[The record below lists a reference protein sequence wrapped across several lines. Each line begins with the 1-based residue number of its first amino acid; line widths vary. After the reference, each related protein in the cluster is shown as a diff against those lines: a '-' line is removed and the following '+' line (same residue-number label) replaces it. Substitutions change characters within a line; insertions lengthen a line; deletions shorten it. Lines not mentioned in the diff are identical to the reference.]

1 VCLDRASEVVGIEEM
16 DTGDMGGV
24 GEGSA
29 LERRDALVE
38 ELCRTHEAQLLVY
51 LTRMLGRVDVAREV
65 IQDTYERIH
74 KLYRPEDVMF
84 PRAMLYK
91 IATNFALMRLRRA
104 RLESKIITGS
114 QGMEK
119 VADEAASPDKRAMAE
134 EINERL
140 VQTIKELRPN
150 LRTVLVMAHVQ
161 GIARKDI
168 AEQLGIS
175 LKRVDKRMTKALRT
189 LRERM
194 ESFGIDLLRVD

>member
-1 VCLDRASEVVGIEEM
+1 M
-16 DTGDMGGV
+16 DTGDMGGSSPPL
-24 GEGSA
+24 G
-29 LERRDALVE
+29 RDGLVE
-38 ELCRTHEAQLLVY
+38 ALCRSHEPQLLQY

-104 RLESKIITGS
+104 RLESTIITGS

-119 VADEAASPDKRAMAE
+119 VPDEAASPDKRAMAD

-140 VQTIKELRPN
+140 VQTIKELPAN

-161 GIARKDI
+161 GIPRKDI

>member
-1 VCLDRASEVVGIEEM
+1 M
-16 DTGDMGGV
+16 DKGDMGGA
-24 GEGSA
+24 GEGSP
-29 LERRDALVE
+29 LGRDGLVE
-38 ELCRTHEAQLLVY
+38 ELCRSHEAQLLQY
-51 LTRMLGRVDVAREV
+51 LTRMLGRVDIAREV

-104 RLESKIITGS
+104 RLESTIITGS
-114 QGMEK
+114 SHGMEK
-119 VADEAASPDKRAMAE
+119 VPDEAASPDKRAMAD

-140 VQTIKELRPN
+140 VQLIKELPPN
-150 LRTVLVMAHVQ
+150 QRTVLVMAHVQ
-161 GIARKDI
+161 GIPRKDI

>member
-1 VCLDRASEVVGIEEM
+1 M
-16 DTGDMGGV
+16 DKGDMGGV
-24 GEGSA
+24 GEGSSRG
-29 LERRDALVE
+29 RRDELVE
-38 ELCRTHEAQLLVY
+38 ALCRSHEPQLLQY
-51 LTRMLGRVDVAREV
+51 LTRMLGRVDTAREV
-65 IQDTYERIH
+65 IQDTYEKIH
-74 KLYRPEDVMF
+74 KQYRPEDVMF

-104 RLESKIITGS
+104 RLEKSIISGS
-114 QGMEK
+114 QGMDK
-119 VADEAASPDKRAMAE
+119 VPDEAASPDKRAMAD

-140 VQTIKELRPN
+140 VQTIKELPVGQRA
-150 LRTVLVMAHVQ
+150 VLVMAHIQ
-161 GIARKDI
+161 GIPRKDI

>member
-1 VCLDRASEVVGIEEM
+1 M
-16 DTGDMGGV
+16 
-24 GEGSA
+24 
-29 LERRDALVE
+29 
-38 ELCRTHEAQLLVY
+38 
-51 LTRMLGRVDVAREV
+51 
-65 IQDTYERIH
+65 
-74 KLYRPEDVMF
+74 
-84 PRAMLYK
+84 
-91 IATNFALMRLRRA
+91 
-104 RLESKIITGS
+104 
-114 QGMEK
+114 
-119 VADEAASPDKRAMAE
+119 AD

-150 LRTVLVMAHVQ
+150 LRVVLVMAHVQ

>member
-1 VCLDRASEVVGIEEM
+1 M
-16 DTGDMGGV
+16 DKDDMGGA
-24 GEGSA
+24 GDGSP
-29 LERRDALVE
+29 LGRDGLVE
-38 ELCRTHEAQLLVY
+38 ELCRAHEPQLLQY

-119 VADEAASPDKRAMAE
+119 VPDEAASPDKRAMAE

-140 VQTIKELRPN
+140 VQLIKELPPN
-150 LRTVLVMAHVQ
+150 QRIVLVMAHVQ
-161 GIARKDI
+161 G
-168 AEQLGIS
+168 
-175 LKRVDKRMTKALRT
+175 
-189 LRERM
+189 
-194 ESFGIDLLRVD
+194 

>member
-1 VCLDRASEVVGIEEM
+1 M

-24 GEGSA
+24 GEGST
-29 LERRDALVE
+29 LGRRDELVE
-38 ELCRTHEAQLLVY
+38 ELCRAHEPQLLVY

-119 VADEAASPDKRAMAE
+119 VPDEAAPPDKRAMAE

-194 ESFGIDLLRVD
+194 ESFGIDLLHVD

>member
-1 VCLDRASEVVGIEEM
+1 M
-16 DTGDMGGV
+16 DTGDMGGSSPL
-24 GEGSA
+24 G
-29 LERRDALVE
+29 RRAELVE
-38 ELCRTHEAQLLVY
+38 ELCRAHEPQLIHY
-51 LTRMLGRVDVAREV
+51 LTRMLGRVDLAREV
-65 IQDTYERIH
+65 IQDTYEKIH
-74 KLYRPEDVMF
+74 KQYRPDEVMY

-104 RLESKIITGS
+104 RLESTIITGPY
-114 QGMEK
+114 GMEK
-119 VADEAASPDKRAMAE
+119 VPDEAAPPDKRVIAD

-150 LRTVLVMAHVQ
+150 LRIVLVMAHVQ

>member
-1 VCLDRASEVVGIEEM
+1 M
-16 DTGDMGGV
+16 DTGDMGGSSPP
-24 GEGSA
+24 GRHE
-29 LERRDALVE
+29 ELVE
-38 ELCRTHEAQLLVY
+38 ELCRAHEAQLLQY
-51 LTRMLGRVDVAREV
+51 LTRMLGRTDLAREV
-65 IQDTYERIH
+65 VQDTYERIH
-74 KLYRPEDVMF
+74 TQYRPDEVMF

-104 RLESKIITGS
+104 RLESTVITGP

-119 VADEAASPDKRAMAE
+119 VPDEAASPDKHAIAE

-140 VQTIKELRPN
+140 VQTIKELRPS

>member
-1 VCLDRASEVVGIEEM
+1 M
-16 DTGDMGGV
+16 
-24 GEGSA
+24 
-29 LERRDALVE
+29 ERV
-38 ELCRTHEAQLLVY
+38 
-51 LTRMLGRVDVAREV
+51 
-65 IQDTYERIH
+65 
-74 KLYRPEDVMF
+74 P
-84 PRAMLYK
+84 
-91 IATNFALMRLRRA
+91 
-104 RLESKIITGS
+104 
-114 QGMEK
+114 
-119 VADEAASPDKRAMAE
+119 DEAASPDKRAIAD

-150 LRTVLVMAHVQ
+150 LRVVLVMAHVQ

>member
-1 VCLDRASEVVGIEEM
+1 M
-16 DTGDMGGV
+16 DTGDMGGSSPPL
-24 GEGSA
+24 G
-29 LERRDALVE
+29 RDGLVE
-38 ELCRTHEAQLLVY
+38 ALCRSHEPQLLQY
-51 LTRMLGRVDVAREV
+51 LTRMLGRVDAAREV

-104 RLESKIITGS
+104 RLESTIITGS

-119 VADEAASPDKRAMAE
+119 VPDEAASPDKRAMAD

-140 VQTIKELRPN
+140 VQTIKELPAN

-161 GIARKDI
+161 GIPRKDI

>member
-1 VCLDRASEVVGIEEM
+1 M
-16 DTGDMGGV
+16 DTGDMGGSSPPL
-24 GEGSA
+24 G
-29 LERRDALVE
+29 RDGLVE
-38 ELCRTHEAQLLVY
+38 ALCRSHEPQLLQY
-51 LTRMLGRVDVAREV
+51 LTRMLGRVDIAREV

-104 RLESKIITGS
+104 RLESTIITGS

-119 VADEAASPDKRAMAE
+119 IPDEAASPDKRAMAD

-140 VQTIKELRPN
+140 VQTIKELPAN

-161 GIARKDI
+161 GIPRKDI

>member
-1 VCLDRASEVVGIEEM
+1 MDKGEM
-16 DTGDMGGV
+16 
-24 GEGSA
+24 GEGS
-29 LERRDALVE
+29 LRIKRDDLVE
-38 ELCRTHEAQLLVY
+38 GLCRAHEQQLLQY
-51 LTRMLGRVDVAREV
+51 LTRMLGRIDIAREV
-65 IQDTYERIH
+65 VQDTYEKIH
-74 KLYRPEDVMF
+74 KQYGPDELMF
-84 PRAMLYK
+84 PRALLYK
-91 IATNFALMRLRRA
+91 IATNFALMRLRRT
-104 RLESKIITGS
+104 RLEASLITGS

-119 VADEAASPDKRAMAE
+119 VPDESAAPDKRAMVD

-140 VQTIKELRPN
+140 AQTIKELRPT

-194 ESFGIDLLRVD
+194 ESFGIDQLRVD

>member
-1 VCLDRASEVVGIEEM
+1 M
-16 DTGDMGGV
+16 DTGDMGGSSP
-24 GEGSA
+24 G
-29 LERRDALVE
+29 RREELVE
-38 ELCRTHEAQLLVY
+38 ELCRAHESRLLQY
-51 LTRMLGRVDVAREV
+51 LTRMLGRADLAREV
-65 IQDTYERIH
+65 IQDTYEKIH
-74 KLYRPEDVMF
+74 KQYRPDEVMF

-104 RLESKIITGS
+104 RLESSIITGS
-114 QGMEK
+114 HGMEK
-119 VADEAASPDKRAMAE
+119 VPDEAASPDKRAIAE

-140 VQTIKELRPN
+140 VQTIKELPSN
-150 LRTVLVMAHVQ
+150 LRVVLVMAHVQ

>member
-1 VCLDRASEVVGIEEM
+1 M

-24 GEGSA
+24 GEGST
-29 LERRDALVE
+29 LGRRDELVE
-38 ELCRTHEAQLLVY
+38 ELCRAHEPQLLVY
-51 LTRMLGRVDVAREV
+51 LTRMLGRADVAREV

-119 VADEAASPDKRAMAE
+119 VPDEAASPDKRAMAE

>member
-1 VCLDRASEVVGIEEM
+1 M
-16 DTGDMGGV
+16 DKGDMGGV
-24 GEGSA
+24 GQSSPRG
-29 LERRDALVE
+29 RRDDWVGD
-38 ELCRTHEAQLLVY
+38 LCRAHEPQLLPY
-51 LTRMLGRVDVAREV
+51 LTRMLGQVDVAREV

-74 KLYRPEDVMF
+74 KLYKPQDVMF

-91 IATNFALMRLRRA
+91 IATNLALMRLRRA
-104 RLESKIITGS
+104 RLESTIITGS
-114 QGMEK
+114 AGMERIP
-119 VADEAASPDKRAMAE
+119 DEAASPDKRAMAE

-194 ESFGIDLLRVD
+194 ESFGIDLLQVD

>member
-1 VCLDRASEVVGIEEM
+1 
-16 DTGDMGGV
+16 
-24 GEGSA
+24 
-29 LERRDALVE
+29 
-38 ELCRTHEAQLLVY
+38 
-51 LTRMLGRVDVAREV
+51 
-65 IQDTYERIH
+65 
-74 KLYRPEDVMF
+74 
-84 PRAMLYK
+84 
-91 IATNFALMRLRRA
+91 
-104 RLESKIITGS
+104 
-114 QGMEK
+114 
-119 VADEAASPDKRAMAE
+119 MAE

-140 VQTIKELRPN
+140 VQTIKELRPS

>member
-1 VCLDRASEVVGIEEM
+1 M
-16 DTGDMGGV
+16 DTGDMGGSSPL
-24 GEGSA
+24 G
-29 LERRDALVE
+29 RREELVE
-38 ELCRTHEAQLLVY
+38 ELCRAHEPQLVQY
-51 LTRMLGRVDVAREV
+51 LTRMLGRADLAREV
-65 IQDTYERIH
+65 IQDTYEKIH
-74 KLYRPEDVMF
+74 KQYRPDEVMY

-104 RLESKIITGS
+104 RLESTIITGP

-119 VADEAASPDKRAMAE
+119 VPDEAAPPDKRAIAD

-150 LRTVLVMAHVQ
+150 LRVVLVMAHVQ

>member
-1 VCLDRASEVVGIEEM
+1 M
-16 DTGDMGGV
+16 DKGDV
-24 GEGSA
+24 GEGSS
-29 LERRDALVE
+29 RRMRDDWVGG
-38 ELCRTHEAQLLVY
+38 LCRAYEPQLLQY
-51 LTRMLGRVDVAREV
+51 LTRMLGRVDIAREV
-65 IQDTYERIH
+65 VQDTYEKIH
-74 KLYRPEDVMF
+74 TQYRPDELMF
-84 PRAMLYK
+84 PRALLYK
-91 IATNFALMRLRRA
+91 IATNQALMRLRRA
-104 RLESKIITGS
+104 RLESSVITGS

-119 VADEAASPDKRAMAE
+119 VPDESASPDKRAMAE

-140 VQTIKELRPN
+140 VQTIKELQPS

-175 LKRVDKRMTKALRT
+175 LKRVDKRMSKALRI

>member
-1 VCLDRASEVVGIEEM
+1 M
-16 DTGDMGGV
+16 DKGDMVGV
-24 GEGSA
+24 GEGSP
-29 LERRDALVE
+29 LGRREDLVE
-38 ELCRTHEAQLLVY
+38 ELCRAHEPQLLQY
-51 LTRMLGRVDVAREV
+51 LTRMLGRVDLAREV
-65 IQDTYERIH
+65 VQDTYEKIQ
-74 KLYRPEDVMF
+74 KQYKPEDVMF

-104 RLESKIITGS
+104 RLESSIITGS

-150 LRTVLVMAHVQ
+150 LRSVLIMAHVQ

>member
-1 VCLDRASEVVGIEEM
+1 M
-16 DTGDMGGV
+16 DTGDMGGSSPL
-24 GEGSA
+24 G
-29 LERRDALVE
+29 RREELVE
-38 ELCRTHEAQLLVY
+38 ELCRAHESQLLSY
-51 LTRMLGRVDVAREV
+51 LTRMLGRTDLAREV
-65 IQDTYERIH
+65 VQDTYERIH
-74 KLYRPEDVMF
+74 TQYRPGEVMF

-104 RLESKIITGS
+104 RLESTVITGP

-119 VADEAASPDKRAMAE
+119 VADEAASPDKHVSAE

-140 VQTIKELRPN
+140 VQTIKELRPP
-150 LRTVLVMAHVQ
+150 LRTVLIMAHLQ
-161 GIARKDI
+161 GIPRKDI

-194 ESFGIDLLRVD
+194 ESFGIDLLHVD

>member
-1 VCLDRASEVVGIEEM
+1 M
-16 DTGDMGGV
+16 DTGDMGGSSPL
-24 GEGSA
+24 G
-29 LERRDALVE
+29 RREELVE
-38 ELCRTHEAQLLVY
+38 ELCRAHESQLLQY
-51 LTRMLGRVDVAREV
+51 LTRMLGRTDLAREV
-65 IQDTYERIH
+65 VQDTYERIH
-74 KLYRPEDVMF
+74 IQYRPDEVMF

-104 RLESKIITGS
+104 RLESTVITGP

-119 VADEAASPDKRAMAE
+119 VADEAASPDKHAIAE

-140 VQTIKELRPN
+140 VETIKELRPS
-150 LRTVLVMAHVQ
+150 LRTVLIMAHVQ

-168 AEQLGIS
+168 AAQLGIS